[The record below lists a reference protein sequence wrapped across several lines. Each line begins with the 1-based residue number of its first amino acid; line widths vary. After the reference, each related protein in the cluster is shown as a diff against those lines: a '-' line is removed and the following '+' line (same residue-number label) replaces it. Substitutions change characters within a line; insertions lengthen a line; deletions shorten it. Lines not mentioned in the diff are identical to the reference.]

1 LTAKLVLA
9 PLGMPNVFDPQ
20 LVTDIECSS
29 FKPPHDYLQACTENF
44 PNMDGVVCKTSNSR
58 PEVML
63 SYRITLMSSYNFT
76 MLQCVTKPYQ
86 SSMIVLIC
94 RGCSFGDSNAQGR
107 CLQLRYIGTGDD
119 HRASPLQSGIRSNL
133 ATMGPLNNLKLQDI
147 AECARP
153 HPHERCSGS
162 PTENG
167 DGAGSGAPVHT
178 RQSSRTAS
186 NGGRSQ
192 NVGPHQNKAG

>member
-1 LTAKLVLA
+1 
-9 PLGMPNVFDPQ
+9 
-20 LVTDIECSS
+20 
-29 FKPPHDYLQACTENF
+29 
-44 PNMDGVVCKTSNSR
+44 
-58 PEVML
+58 
-63 SYRITLMSSYNFT
+63 MSSYNFT
-76 MLQCVTKPYQ
+76 MLPCVTKPYQ
-86 SSMIVLIC
+86 SLMIVLIC

-167 DGAGSGAPVHT
+167 DGAGSGAPLHT

-186 NGGRSQ
+186 NGRRPQ
-192 NVGPHQNKAG
+192 NVDPHQNKAG